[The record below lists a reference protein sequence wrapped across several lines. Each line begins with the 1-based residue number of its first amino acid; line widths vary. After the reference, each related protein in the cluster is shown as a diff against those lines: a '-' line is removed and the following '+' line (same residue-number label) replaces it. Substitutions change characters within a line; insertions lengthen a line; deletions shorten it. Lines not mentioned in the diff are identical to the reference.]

1 MGINRGV
8 NKVILLGNVGADP
21 EVKHLDNGTVLAKF
35 RLATNE
41 TYKNKDNENVT
52 TTEWHSIVFFGR
64 QAEIVEKYVKKGDAL
79 YVEGSIRTRSYED
92 KDNNKKY
99 FTEIKGNMMQMLG
112 SGKSEGGGDNTYA
125 QQSESKAPETQNT
138 IPDEDDDLP
147 F

>member
-52 TTEWHSIVFFGR
+52 TTEWHNVVFFGR
-64 QAEIVEKYVKKGDAL
+64 QAEVVEKYVKKGDAL

-99 FTEIKGNMMQMLG
+99 FTEIRGGMMQMLG
-112 SGKSEGGGDNTYA
+112 SGKTEGSGDNTYA
-125 QQSESKAPETQNT
+125 QSNETKSPETQNT
-138 IPDEDDDLP
+138 IPEDDDDLP